1 MIRLV
6 LFGVLSILIARAFWR
21 LVDSIIEG
29 ATGRG
34 KSVPLQGTHM
44 VRDPVCGTFV
54 LPDRAIAVVD
64 GPSRLYFCSTACRDR
79 YRGRATHDR

>member
-1 MIRLV
+1 MIRLL
-6 LFGVLSILIARAFWR
+6 LFGVLSVLVARTFWR

-34 KSVPLQGTHM
+34 KSVPRQGVPM
-44 VRDPVCGTFV
+44 VRDPVCGTFL

-64 GPSRLYFCSTACRDR
+64 GGARLYFCSTACRDR
-79 YRGRATHDR
+79 YRGPTS